1 MAESGVAGIRQ
12 PPKITSLLR
21 SGLNEADA
29 GARCESEWS
38 NRNDKCCR
46 LSRAAKIESEMPKQ
60 YDQEAIELARKL
72 YCKYGGKNLVA
83 LEKEMRE
90 VYPGWLKQTLLDRRG
105 SEANFREGWINKY
118 GFDKSLQEYL
128 KTQIAGV
135 TDDVQKLYLGI
146 KGVRESLEKKVNN
159 GNGTRD
165 EIYAYRDF
173 CKLEMEAR
181 QKLDL
186 EKDNYESFVACWEKL
201 LVWLPEISES
211 AAVAFLT
218 GDTAEKV
225 LERAR
230 IEYGEQEN

>member
-1 MAESGVAGIRQ
+1 MSKR
-12 PPKITSLLR
+12 
-21 SGLNEADA
+21 
-29 GARCESEWS
+29 
-38 NRNDKCCR
+38 
-46 LSRAAKIESEMPKQ
+46 
-60 YDQEAIELARKL
+60 YDQEAIELCRKF
-72 YCKYGGKNLVA
+72 YCKFGGKNLDAV
-83 LEKEMRE
+83 ENEMRQAGY
-90 VYPGWLKQTLLDRRG
+90 VGWQKSTLFNRG
-105 SEANFREGWINKY
+105 KIDTSDFRQGWIEKY

-146 KGVRESLEKKVNN
+146 KGVREALELKVQN
-159 GNGTRD
+159 GQGTRD

-186 EKDNYESFVACWEKL
+186 AKDNFESFVACWEKL
-201 LVWLPEISES
+201 LIWLPEISAT
-211 AAVAFLT
+211 AAAAFLS

-230 IEYGEQEN
+230 AEYGEQENKSVS